1 MIRFGLRVTI
11 AVSFIITLSLESKA
25 QQNPE
30 TRREILVYKNGSGK
44 KHKIQIYPDAQNR
57 GLFFYASGAKG
68 KVYQLFLFDLN
79 GHLVKQ
85 AHIRHKQTAMLNKI
99 DKGTYLFE
107 VFSDDERVETG
118 KVEVN

>member
-11 AVSFIITLSLESKA
+11 AVSFFLTLSIESNA

-30 TRREILVYKNGSGK
+30 SRREILVQKNGSSK
-44 KHKIQIYPDAQNR
+44 KHKIQIYPDAQHR
-57 GLFFYASGAKG
+57 GLFFYVSGAKG

-79 GHLVKQ
+79 GQLVKQ

-107 VFSDDERVETG
+107 VFSNDERVETG